1 MRKYVTNYKPISSQS
16 ARKWLSNWCG
26 STNEKS
32 FPRLFFS
39 CLGEERAV
47 LCAAAVAW
55 SASVC
60 SFSVAQNSE
69 PFSGSG
75 FSQTGPCSS
84 GPFRLSDSG
93 AGVEGVDG
101 MLMLGVGGL
110 MGPLASWVRAL
121 AGGWACVWSWGESG
135 SVCGVFGECCRCR
148 SLSSCLASWSC
159 GWGGTQTDK
168 NRHEK
173 TNGEQKDARTAWENV
188 STRDAQTH
196 TKKKDQLGTRKTNS
210 SALHK
215 IDDVCL
221 LSLWT
226 QRVHSGATALPD
238 VRRTKHI
245 TECAELFF
253 LLCQHTS
260 AAQTYGNAHEYALK
274 KIRHAV

>member
-196 TKKKDQLGTRKTNS
+196 TKKKDQLGTCKQTHQHFTRLMMFASFPCGHSESTAEPPHFQMSGEQNTSQSAQNCFSYCVSIHQPRKHMEMHMNMP
-210 SALHK
+210 
-215 IDDVCL
+215 
-221 LSLWT
+221 W
-226 QRVHSGATALPD
+226 
-238 VRRTKHI
+238 
-245 TECAELFF
+245 
-253 LLCQHTS
+253 
-260 AAQTYGNAHEYALK
+260 K
-274 KIRHAV
+274 K